1 MAYGNPSFGRSTVR
15 FGVGSG
21 VPPDVLV
28 LLAVVF
34 VTFSLQF
41 FGATA
46 WLVELLRLTPR
57 VWLTGFVWQL
67 LSYPLAGVGPASPW
81 ILLELFIL
89 FWFARD
95 VHWRLGRRAF
105 WRLLLWAC
113 GLGGV
118 VAVAIDL
125 ALRLMG
131 AVAPASLTIL
141 QGQRMLLAVALAA
154 FAVLFRDA
162 QILLFFVVPV
172 QARWLLLIELLVAFV
187 AFLATHDLAGLLG
200 IYTGIAVVWLLLGH
214 GGLRRGGRE
223 MWLRLQ
229 QTVARRRMA
238 RLRRRRGFHVVV
250 EDERRDPWL
259 H

>member
-1 MAYGNPSFGRSTVR
+1 MAYGDPSFGRSTLR
-15 FGVGSG
+15 FGVGRG
-21 VPPDVLV
+21 VPPDVLA

-46 WLVELLRLTPR
+46 WLVELLRLTPL
-57 VWLTGFVWQL
+57 VLQLGFVWQL
-67 LSYPLAGVGPASPW
+67 LTYPVAGVGPASPW

-95 VHWRLGRRAF
+95 VHGRLGRRAF

-113 GLGGV
+113 GLGGLLA
-118 VAVAIDL
+118 VAVDL
-125 ALRLMG
+125 GLRLAT
-131 AVAPASLTIL
+131 AVSPASLTIL

-162 QILLFFVVPV
+162 QILLFFVLPV
-172 QARWLLLIELLVAFV
+172 QARWLLLIEVLIAFI

-200 IYTGIAVVWLLLGH
+200 IYGAIGVVWLLLRH
-214 GGLRRGGRE
+214 GGFRRGTRE
-223 MWLRLQ
+223 LWLRLQ
-229 QTVARRRMA
+229 QQLARRRMA
-238 RLRRRRGFHVVV
+238 RLRRRRGFHVV
-250 EDERRDPWL
+250 EDERREPWL